1 MGYWET
7 VDLLD
12 PDTKFMMRLK
22 TEKGGTV
29 RQYLEMSKDWLEL
42 LQDGTKTIKIRQ
54 QKSRDVRILKKHIQ
68 LFIDNANNAKLK
80 NNALLANTQLINAL
94 LANAQQ
100 LGDDGLMREL
110 FKNIKRRGTKGIT
123 TKGVKDY
130 LK

>member
-100 LGDDGLMREL
+100 LEEHIQSLKGHVRLLMWSLSEVHPDD
-110 FKNIKRRGTKGIT
+110 IH
-123 TKGVKDY
+123 
-130 LK
+130 